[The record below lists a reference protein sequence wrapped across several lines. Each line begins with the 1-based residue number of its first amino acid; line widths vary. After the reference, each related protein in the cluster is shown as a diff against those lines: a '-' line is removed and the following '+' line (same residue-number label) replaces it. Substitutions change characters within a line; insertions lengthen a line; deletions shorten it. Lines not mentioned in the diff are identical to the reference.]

1 MKIDSHAHYV
11 DRDYIRELVKL
22 MKLET
27 EKTPQGQTL
36 LRRGG
41 TTVAWYK
48 EEHFD
53 PAERLAKMDATDVQA
68 RVLSLTSPS
77 IYEWPFA
84 EQPAIARQAN
94 DALVA
99 YCGAHPGR
107 FFALAVLPWGDADA
121 ALKELDRA
129 IDSLG
134 AVGIAIGSHIQGM
147 PLNHPDFEPVWAAI
161 DKRRVPVVLHPMEPL
176 GAAHLNEFELP
187 IRVGFIYETTTAV
200 TRMIYGGVFE
210 RYPNFPFV
218 LPHTGGALLSMLERL
233 DVGYRL
239 FPDCRAHINR
249 LPSEYAKKLF
259 YDTCS
264 FYGPT
269 LRLALEVVG
278 PGQLLWGTDD
288 PLVSASSEHVEQLK
302 LPVQQQQDIL
312 GRTAEKVF
320 GLKRTAVQ

>member
-11 DRDYIRELVKL
+11 DREYIKELIKL

-27 EKTPQGQTL
+27 VKTPQGQFL

-53 PAERLAKMDATDVQA
+53 PAARIEKMDAASIRA

-84 EQPAIARQAN
+84 EQPEIVRHAN

-99 YCGAHPGR
+99 YCRAHPGR
-107 FFALAVLPWGDADA
+107 FFALAVLPWSDADA
-121 ALKELDRA
+121 AIKELDRA

-161 DKRRVPVVLHPMEPL
+161 DQRRIPVVQHPMEPL

-200 TRMIYGGVFE
+200 TRMIYAGVFE

-218 LPHTGGALLSMLERL
+218 LAHTGGAVLSMLERL

-278 PGQLLWGTDD
+278 PKQLLWGTDD

-302 LPVQQQQDIL
+302 LPLQQQQDIL
-312 GRTAEKVF
+312 GDNAERVF
-320 GLKRTAVQ
+320 GLTRSIPA

>member
-11 DRDYIRELVKL
+11 DRDYIKELVKL

-48 EEHFD
+48 DEHFD
-53 PAERLAKMDATDVQA
+53 PAIRLAKMDATDVQA

-99 YCGAHPGR
+99 YCRAHPGR
-107 FFALAVLPWGDADA
+107 FFALAVLPWGEADA

-134 AVGIAIGSHIQGM
+134 AVGIAVGSHIQGM

-218 LPHTGGALLSMLERL
+218 LAHTGGALLSMLERL

-312 GRTAEKVF
+312 GRNAERVF
-320 GLKRTAVQ
+320 GLERMAVQ